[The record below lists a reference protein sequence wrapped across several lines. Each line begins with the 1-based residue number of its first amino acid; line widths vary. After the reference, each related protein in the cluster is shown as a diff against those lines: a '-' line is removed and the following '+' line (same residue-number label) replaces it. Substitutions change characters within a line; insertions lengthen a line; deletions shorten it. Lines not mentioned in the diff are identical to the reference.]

1 MQDGIADWLGNW
13 EALLYQPLVKVRA
26 RLATVSL
33 HNKPDQYS
41 EESSMVIR
49 PLTVAEVNRI
59 HSNWEQFK
67 QHPESTR
74 TDALL
79 NWARKH
85 VANVATEATSHSSLF
100 ELVRVEAAIHEVDPH
115 GRGFQLVLGD
125 LSGIQ
130 SYLFAIARTG
140 EEGIARRLR
149 ARSFILGMLAQS
161 ASVSLTSRLGLS
173 PACILMSTGGI
184 FMLVLPREC
193 SWLQWK
199 TDMDQYLFKTFEGEL
214 QLHMAGID
222 VQRGQVHSMSALI
235 SELHSRVQREKSR
248 PFASMLQSTGEW
260 SDMHW
265 VHDSSPVDNCSIEL
279 ELGSR
284 LPQAI
289 GVQLVPGGDSDGGTG
304 FKLWES
310 LEIHLLTPQGESHP
324 DAIWTEYWNGNA
336 PQFIESGWV
345 QASSVSNYVPTT
357 DKQTMTFVEMAET
370 AVGKKVLGVLKA
382 DIDHLGLLLSFGLKG
397 CKNDYSLYEYMYIS
411 RNLHVFTSEII
422 TSKIIEQFPKVYTV
436 FSGGDDLFF
445 IGPWSDM
452 PEFAMELNEQF
463 RFYVEVNK
471 AVTLSAALLFVSPK
485 TPMASLAHIAEQSLS
500 EAKDTA
506 NEIRLSS
513 KSTLNAYVEG
523 RNQVC
528 LHGQIMEWEHLKK
541 VWDKAK
547 EWDTWLKHGGCT
559 HSLMRKLLQFA
570 EMRRVF
576 TACGKVEGL
585 RYQSLL
591 AYTINRF
598 SELKGDTE
606 AKRSQEACKR
616 WLIQL
621 RKMHEIEADTW
632 WFLMPSIYRLF
643 YFMQERGEK
652 PSE

>member
-1 MQDGIADWLGNW
+1 MQDDNSDWLRKW
-13 EALLYQPLVKVRA
+13 ESLLEQPLVKIRS
-26 RLATVSL
+26 RLATVTLEEHTNQRS
-33 HNKPDQYS
+33 K
-41 EESSMVIR
+41 ESSMVIR
-49 PLTVAEVNRI
+49 PLTIAEVNRI
-59 HSNWEQFK
+59 RSNWEQFK
-67 QHPESTR
+67 QRPESCR
-74 TDALL
+74 IDALL

-85 VANVATEATSHSSLF
+85 VSNVATEATSYMSLF
-100 ELVRVEAAIHEVDPH
+100 EMLRVEAAIHEVDPQ
-115 GRGFQLVLGD
+115 GKGFQLVLGD

-130 SYLFAIARTG
+130 PYLFAIARTG

-193 SWLQWK
+193 LWQQWK
-199 TDMDQYLFKTFEGEL
+199 ADMDHYLFKTFQGEL
-214 QLHMAGID
+214 QLHMAGIE
-222 VQRGQVHSMSALI
+222 VQQGQVHSMSALI
-235 SELHSRVQREKSR
+235 SELHSRVQREKSK
-248 PFASMLQSTGEW
+248 PFASILQTTGKW
-260 SDMHW
+260 TIKQW
-265 VHDSSPVDNCSIEL
+265 VHDSSQVDDCSMEL

-289 GVQLVPGGDSDGGTG
+289 GVQLIPGESDGGTV
-304 FKLWES
+304 FKLWGN
-310 LEIHLLTPQGESHP
+310 LEMHLLTPQSKPHP
-324 DAIWTEYWNGNA
+324 DAIWTEYWNDNA
-336 PQFIESGWV
+336 PQFIEAGWV
-345 QASSVSNYVPTT
+345 QASSISNYVPTT
-357 DKQTMTFVEMAET
+357 DKQTMTFVEMADT
-370 AVGKKVLGVLKA
+370 AVGKKALGVLKA

-397 CKNDYSLYEYMYIS
+397 YKNDYSLYEYMYIS

-422 TSKIIEQFPKVYTV
+422 TSKIIEHFPKVYTV

-452 PEFAMELNEQF
+452 PAFALELNEQF
-463 RFYVEVNK
+463 RFYVEDNK

-485 TPMASLAHIAEQSLS
+485 TPMASLAYIAEQLLS

-506 NEIRLSS
+506 NEIRLS
-513 KSTLNAYVEG
+513 KAYTEG
-523 RNQVC
+523 RNQIC

-541 VWDKAK
+541 AWDKAK
-547 EWDTWLKHGGCT
+547 EWDTWLHHGGCT
-559 HSLMRKLLQFA
+559 HSLMRKLLQLA
-570 EMRRVF
+570 EMRHAF

-585 RYQSLL
+585 RYQSML

-598 SELKGDTE
+598 SDLKGDTE

-621 RKMHEIEADTW
+621 RNRHVIEADTW

-652 PSE
+652 ANE